1 MLKIKSAGE
10 LWQSTNVKMGNFIY
24 WKENW
29 DNESEGMCVT
39 IVKMWLKS
47 KNTT

>member
-1 MLKIKSAGE
+1 
-10 LWQSTNVKMGNFIY
+10 MGNFIY
-24 WKENW
+24 WEKKKR